1 MYDKNITLKNLKRY
15 SKNFNNN
22 KTNKIL
28 KNVNT
33 KGQFFKLIEKAD
45 YNQKDKQ
52 IFKKVIDVESTV
64 TDQLGS
70 GRCWLFASLNVIRF
84 KMIQKYKLKNFEFSE
99 TFLFF
104 YDKLEK
110 ANYFIN
116 LIVKTK
122 HLSSNDNQLIHI
134 LNEGISDG
142 GTWPLFKMLVNK
154 YGLIPKNNMKDLYH
168 SANSQ
173 ELASFLSNY
182 LKKSATLI
190 RKTDIQNMNKLKE
203 KILNDCYKILVI
215 FLGEPPKN
223 ITWEYYSINK
233 KNNKKKYNI
242 IRNINPIDFY
252 KKYVP
257 YNVNDQI
264 NLINYPCKP
273 YYKNYNNEISLHI
286 DGYFNVPIS
295 VLHEMCIKSIDNN
308 EAVMVGV
315 DWDKFR
321 SRYNGFLDQNAFN
334 YKDVFG
340 FNNIMN
346 KCESLIYRTSAPNHA
361 ITIKGYTNDKNKKNN
376 GFYIEN
382 SHGNFSGFDGYYY
395 MSNDWFNQFMYSII
409 VDKKILPKY
418 VKKYLN
424 TKTIILPYNDPFA
437 ALQ

>member
-1 MYDKNITLKNLKRY
+1 MYEKNITLKNLKRY

-33 KGQFFKLIEKAD
+33 KGQFYKLIEKAD
-45 YNQKDKQ
+45 YNQKNKQ
-52 IFKKVIDVESTV
+52 IFKKFIDVESII
-64 TDQLGS
+64 TDQKQS
-70 GRCWLFASLNVIRF
+70 GRCWLFSSLNVIRF
-84 KMIQKYKLKNFEFSE
+84 KMIKKYKLKNFEFSE

-110 ANYFIN
+110 ANYFVN
-116 LIVKTK
+116 LIVKNK
-122 HLSSNDNQLIHI
+122 HLSNNDNKLIHI

-168 SANSQ
+168 SANSH
-173 ELASFLSNY
+173 ELSSFLSNY
-182 LKKSATLI
+182 LKKAAKLI
-190 RKTDIQNMNKLKE
+190 RKTDNQNMNNIKE

-223 ITWEYYSINK
+223 ITWEYYSTVK
-233 KNNKKKYNI
+233 NKKKYNI
-242 IRNINPIDFY
+242 VRNIKPTDFY

-257 YNVNDQI
+257 YNVNDKI

-273 YYKNYNNEISLHI
+273 YYKNYNNEISLHV

-295 VLHEMCIKSIDNN
+295 VLHDMCIKSIDNN
-308 EAVMVGV
+308 EAVMVAV
-315 DWDKFR
+315 DWGKFR

-346 KCESLIYRTSAPNHA
+346 KCDSLIYRTSYPNHA
-361 ITIKGYTNDKNKKNN
+361 ITIKGYTNDKNKKNS
-376 GFYIEN
+376 GFYVEN
-382 SHGNFSGFDGYYY
+382 SHGKKSGFDGYYY
-395 MSNDWFNQFMYSII
+395 MSNDWFNQYMYGIV
-409 VDKKILPKY
+409 VDKKILPKNI
-418 VKKYLN
+418 KKYVN
-424 TKTIILPYNDPFA
+424 TKTVILPYNDPFA